1 MCSRRTYCGA
11 MAAVTVY
18 FPGASRTMGGGT
30 VNEKEV
36 AGSAAQPRARPMTRL
51 FGNGSK
57 AHPGGYGFAG
67 ALAGT
72 ARCGPALGQNTSR
85 AEATTVPA
93 VSATDRRRK
102 SRSPLKP
109 SSRLPGRD
117 LVVVHPPGR

>member
-1 MCSRRTYCGA
+1 
-11 MAAVTVY
+11 
-18 FPGASRTMGGGT
+18 MGGGT

-36 AGSAAQPRARPMTRL
+36 AGSAAQPRGRPMTRL

-57 AHPGGYGFAG
+57 AHPGGDGVAG
-67 ALAGT
+67 GLSGT
-72 ARCGPALGQNTSR
+72 PRLGPAVGQENSR

-109 SSRLPGRD
+109 SSRLAGRD
-117 LVVVHPPGR
+117 LVVVPPPGRWMTWVSVIGLG